1 MVLVWEI
8 EKLVAL
14 KLKIFFNTLG
24 VIFRAGNLNQ
34 NVKIDFSILA
44 EKSYWKSMQD
54 KMQHVHSTNS
64 DIL

>member
-1 MVLVWEI
+1 MVFTEN

-14 KLKIFFNTLG
+14 KLKIFFYTLG
-24 VIFRAGNLNQ
+24 VILNQ
-34 NVKIDFSILA
+34 NLKIDFSILA

-54 KMQHVHSTNS
+54 KMQHVDSRKL